1 MAELAVVLAYAVGTA
16 GYALILGA
24 NEALKKRRARLQ
36 GTHYGET
43 GVKVVLVSP
52 KLEEVESLAA
62 QMQEEGKDVAIIKV
76 EQIPLME
83 RIKSGANDY
92 TALQKRVGTNEI
104 GTENQ
109 KHRNAYQNNLME
121 AAYGEASEN
130 NIYGNLEGGR
140 RSKRLT
146 KRRRNGRKSS
156 RR

>member
-1 MAELAVVLAYAVGTA
+1 MAEIAVLGGVYAVYFLVMAGKNALAARAHKQAGPDVVYASSSLQEVQEKAKEMENQGIEVAVVKA
-16 GYALILGA
+16 
-24 NEALKKRRARLQ
+24 E
-36 GTHYGET
+36 
-43 GVKVVLVSP
+43 
-52 KLEEVESLAA
+52 KLT
-62 QMQEEGKDVAIIKV
+62 
-76 EQIPLME
+76 LME

-121 AAYGEASEN
+121 AAYGEPSEN